1 MFFKKRI
8 QTNSIRAT
16 TTLLSIHILI
26 EKRKR
31 KAIQCSCWC
40 AGCALRRVTGITQSL
55 APPYKG
61 TKIFYKNEISRH
73 NKRAIAIPLIAPLVY
88 RDLFLCV
95 YGVFVSVYTNDI
107 IPTLARKINIP
118 FTIFLLYPRIQYLCL
133 LTFPSHVTIINY
145 IKRTMESRKANQV
158 FRDFSVFRAND
169 IYITISSAETMSS
182 YGYLDK

>member
-40 AGCALRRVTGITQSL
+40 AGCAIRRVTGITQSL
-55 APPYKG
+55 ASPYMG

-107 IPTLARKINIP
+107 IPTFARKINKNQFP
-118 FTIFLLYPRIQYLCL
+118 FLCR
-133 LTFPSHVTIINY
+133 TPFQPS
-145 IKRTMESRKANQV
+145 
-158 FRDFSVFRAND
+158 
-169 IYITISSAETMSS
+169 IS
-182 YGYLDK
+182 LVWQNPWQN